1 MLQFVPSKAIASILS
16 EHGNSL
22 IPYLAQGH
30 IADQT
35 PVALR
40 ASTSAGPS
48 SSSRSDSVNL
58 QTPAT
63 VASASHNQF
72 VDGIGIEKH
81 VLDNFVRSTGR
92 ILEHFYA
99 EPFLIFTIFSW
110 ILRND
115 LFAGNR

>member
-48 SSSRSDSVNL
+48 SSSRSESVNL
-58 QTPAT
+58 PAPASVT
-63 VASASHNQF
+63 SASHNQF
-72 VDGIGIEKH
+72 VDGIGIEKQ
-81 VLDNFVRSTGR
+81 VLDNFVRSTGM
-92 ILEHFYA
+92 
-99 EPFLIFTIFSW
+99 
-110 ILRND
+110 
-115 LFAGNR
+115 